1 METKSRSLEQIVERQ
16 VQRWQLLKKE
26 RSEKPAAPVIT
37 FSREPGSGGRIIAE
51 TLANELSFDIFHQEL
66 IHQIAESAHVHHQL
80 LDTVDEKGM
89 NAPEEW
95 ISSLVNELFLV
106 NKNRLM
112 PDKYL
117 KHLMK
122 LVSIIGKHGGAV
134 LVGRGSNFILPPER
148 RLRLRVI
155 ASRQV
160 RIENVAQEYRV
171 SQEEAKQRIIQTES
185 ERRAF
190 IRKYFKADIDDPSNY
205 DLVINTDILTVD
217 DTVSAIRGVLKL

>member
-16 VQRWQLLKKE
+16 VQRWQLLKKK
-26 RSEKPAAPVIT
+26 RPEKQAAPVIT
-37 FSREPGSGGRIIAE
+37 FSREPGSGGRNIAE
-51 TLANELSFDIFHQEL
+51 TLAKKLSFDIFHQEL

-89 NAPEEW
+89 NALEEW

-106 NKNRLM
+106 NENRLM

-122 LVSIIGKHGGAV
+122 LVGIIGKHGGAV

-155 ASRQV
+155 ASLQV
-160 RIENVAQEYRV
+160 RIENVAEEYKV
-171 SQEEAKQRIIQTES
+171 SQKEAKRRIIRTES

-190 IRKYFKADIDDPSNY
+190 IRKYFNADIDDPSNY

-217 DTVSAIRGVLKL
+217 AAVSAIRGVLKL